1 MEPPTLSATPHTDAV
16 QQSLVMAAAKWLC
29 FVCCMWILS
38 TAGTSGT
45 FAIYSP
51 VLKAVAGY
59 DQKHIQALAVAK
71 DVGES
76 VGLVAGILCDWL
88 PGWLMLLVGALHYLT
103 GFGSLWLVASQRI
116 QPLPFWQM
124 CSLILVGAQGTAWF
138 NTAALVTCIRNS
150 PRSRG
155 PVVGV
160 LKGLV
165 GLSNAILSQAY
176 SAFLAPN
183 QPSFLLVLA
192 VVPLAVAVPTMSF
205 VRSENRVLYDDIEEK
220 TSFEKVVMS
229 CTGLACYLLV
239 AICVEDQMELTS
251 QIRAWI
257 FAGMLFFLVTPL
269 AVPAAHLFEELHL
282 NLSHTSKQDEQCD
295 GEVDVSEADDKLQPL
310 IHRVLST
317 DSIFS
322 DFSPSETPAY
332 DDKENQ
338 PLHCSPHAHLSSEMI
353 DQESGD
359 LSHSQKGLLM
369 PDQER
374 TSNAHPVLDVHHRG
388 LDEAVHR
395 HLNRRRSSQILLA
408 VGEGAIRTRR
418 KGPRRG
424 EDFTLV
430 EALRKADFWLL
441 VLSYICGCGSG
452 LTAINNLAQMASSQD
467 YSRVQLFVS
476 LVSVWNFIG
485 RLAGGYCSEHL
496 VKTYF
501 LPRPLLLLVAQL
513 VMSAGHAI
521 YAIAFPYSLH
531 IGSLIVGLC
540 YGVHWSVMPATV
552 SELFGLKNFG
562 LIFNAVAAATPVG
575 SYLFS
580 SLIAGYLYDYEAHKG
595 KGMGSPWQ
603 QSLVQAFSSWRL
615 DSSEFT
621 ECTGA
626 HCFRLTFTIMMGVC
640 WIGAMFTGILVWRTT
655 RVYVTL
661 YRKGGSSHNL

>member
-1 MEPPTLSATPHTDAV
+1 
-16 QQSLVMAAAKWLC
+16 MAAAKWLC

-103 GFGSLWLVASQRI
+103 GFGGLWLVASQRI

-205 VRSENRVLYDDIEEK
+205 VR
-220 TSFEKVVMS
+220 
-229 CTGLACYLLV
+229 
-239 AICVEDQMELTS
+239 
-251 QIRAWI
+251 
-257 FAGMLFFLVTPL
+257 
-269 AVPAAHLFEELHL
+269 
-282 NLSHTSKQDEQCD
+282 
-295 GEVDVSEADDKLQPL
+295 
-310 IHRVLST
+310 
-317 DSIFS
+317 
-322 DFSPSETPAY
+322 
-332 DDKENQ
+332 
-338 PLHCSPHAHLSSEMI
+338 
-353 DQESGD
+353 
-359 LSHSQKGLLM
+359 
-369 PDQER
+369 
-374 TSNAHPVLDVHHRG
+374 G

-395 HLNRRRSSQILLA
+395 QLNRRRSSQILLA
-408 VGEGAIRTRR
+408 VGEGAVRTRR

-441 VLSYICGCGSG
+441 VFSYICGCGSG
-452 LTAINNLAQMASSQD
+452 LTAINNLAQMASSQG

-496 VKTYF
+496 VKTYL

-562 LIFNAVAAATPVG
+562 LIFNAVAAATPIG

-595 KGMGSPWQ
+595 NGVSTAILKKICRENGIPKWPFRKHPPPPGMHAPSTHPSHPSHAPSPALAS
-603 QSLVQAFSSWRL
+603 SLPSLTPLLPGAGMQVPVGVSPYALRTPAAALPSTAAAAAPVAASAASAFSQPVLASQ
-615 DSSEFT
+615 
-621 ECTGA
+621 
-626 HCFRLTFTIMMGVC
+626 
-640 WIGAMFTGILVWRTT
+640 
-655 RVYVTL
+655 
-661 YRKGGSSHNL
+661 